1 MSESHLIA
9 DAPVRYEEA
18 AEIARTPAAYAA
30 GLHARYSRSASEG
43 DRRELGQYFTPVAV
57 ARMMAELGA
66 VTEAEELRILEP
78 GSGAAVLTAALC
90 ESLPLTV
97 KRIHIDTYELHPSLA
112 DLCEE
117 TLRFTSS
124 WLEERGTRCTFIVH
138 RKDFVLE
145 NASCLR
151 AELFG
156 AREGY
161 DIAISNPPY
170 FKLQKQDPR
179 ARAAAEIV
187 HGQPNIYAIFMAIM
201 AGMLKEK
208 GTMVTITPRSFAAG
222 DYFRRFR
229 QALFSIVIPEAV
241 HLFGSRRDAFRTDE
255 ILQENVILSARR
267 ISAEQ
272 KHHVTVST
280 SLGVGDLEARSRR
293 QVPLARVVDLKSR
306 SVTLHIPTS
315 SIDDDVLTLVGSW
328 PETLHSLGLEVST
341 GPVVAFRATEFLR
354 SELGTDTVPMLWL
367 QHVKQMNVEWP
378 ASTSK
383 RQHIISSSASEAL
396 LLPNRTYVVMR
407 RFSAKEEHR
416 RLVAAPLIRGELPGE
431 MIGLENHLNYIY
443 RPQRVMSAAEARGL
457 AILLNSALVDRYF
470 RISNGNTQVSAAELR
485 QMPLPSREQLEAIGQ
500 SLDGQSISELDRIVT
515 TALHVPERLSREL
528 ERGPDAEG

>member
-1 MSESHLIA
+1 MSESYLIA

-18 AEIARTPAAYAA
+18 AEIATRPAEYAA
-30 GLHARYSRSASEG
+30 GLHARYSRSASEEE
-43 DRRELGQYFTPVAV
+43 RREMGQYFTPVAV
-57 ARMMAELGA
+57 ARMMAELGS
-66 VTEAEELRILEP
+66 VTDAEELRVLEP

-90 ESLPLTV
+90 EALPATV

-117 TLRFTSS
+117 TLRFTLS
-124 WLEERGTRCTFIVH
+124 WLGERGTRCTFTVH

-151 AELFG
+151 AQLFE

-187 HGQPNIYAIFMAIM
+187 HGQPNIYALFMAIM
-201 AGMLKEK
+201 AGLLKEK

-229 QALFSIVIPEAV
+229 QALFSTVIPEAV

-267 ISAEQ
+267 IPAAK

-280 SLGVGDLEARSRR
+280 SRGVGDLGTRSRR
-293 QVPLARVVDLKSR
+293 EVPLARVVDLHSR
-306 SVTLHIPTS
+306 SVTLHIPAS
-315 SIDDDVLTLVGSW
+315 CVDDEVLSFVGSW
-328 PETLHSLGLEVST
+328 PETLHSLGFEVST

-354 SELGTDTVPMLWL
+354 SGEGADTVPLLWL
-367 QHVKQMNVEWP
+367 QHVKQMNIEWP

-383 RQHIISSSASEAL
+383 RQHIVSSSASEAL

-443 RPQRVMSAAEARGL
+443 RPRRVMSAAEARGL

-485 QMPLPSREQLEAIGQ
+485 QLPLPSREQLEAIGQ
-500 SLDGQSISELDRIVT
+500 ALDGQRISELDQIVA
-515 TALHVPERLSREL
+515 TALHVPAKLSREL
-528 ERGPDAEG
+528 ERGADAEG